1 VARFK
6 WDGEIYPEFDK
17 PNLGEMTYAERKLGL
32 DVDDWTSTMKL
43 MAAIF
48 WSIRRRKPDAITW
61 EQIEALG
68 ADELDDIILDDEP
81 TKAPREAP
89 AADPLAGGSPAKRGS
104 SGGRSGPRAAA
115 ARTKRGAPSTSS
127 T

>member
-6 WDGEIYPEFDK
+6 WDGVIYPEFGK
-17 PNLGEMTYAERKLGL
+17 PNLGEMTFAERKLGL
-32 DVDDWTSTMKL
+32 DADDWTSTMKL

-48 WSIRRRKPDAITW
+48 WSIRRVKPDAITW

-68 ADELDDIILDDEP
+68 ADELEDIILDDEP
-81 TKAPREAP
+81 AKAPEEA
-89 AADPLAGGSPAKRGS
+89 AATDPLGGGSPARSGS
-104 SGGRSGPRAAA
+104 RGGRSGPRAAA
-115 ARTKRGAPSTSS
+115 GRTTRGAASTSS

>member
-17 PNLGEMTYAERKLGL
+17 LNLGEMTYAERKLGL
-32 DVDDWTSTMKL
+32 DADDWTSTMKV

-48 WSIRRRKPDAITW
+48 WSVRRVKPGAITW
-61 EQIEALG
+61 EQIEALE

-81 TKAPREAP
+81 AKAPEEAA
-89 AADPLAGGSPAKRGS
+89 AADPLGGGSPAKRGS
-104 SGGRSGPRAAA
+104 GGGRSGPRAAA
-115 ARTKRGAPSTSS
+115 ARTKRGAASTSS

>member
-1 VARFK
+1 VAGFK
-6 WDGEIYPEFDK
+6 WGGEFYPEIDK
-17 PNLGEMTYAERKLGL
+17 PNLGEMTLLERELGV
-32 DVDDWTSTMKL
+32 DADDWTSTMKI
-43 MAAIF
+43 MGMIF
-48 WSIRRRKPDAITW
+48 WSIRRKQPDAITW
-61 EQIEALG
+61 QQVEALE
-68 ADELDDIILDDEP
+68 ADALGDIIVEDEP
-81 TKAPREAP
+81 KPEAKA